1 MDWLLLSKEA
11 PQVSSIH
18 EARAVWTRVV
28 PIKERGSF
36 SHNLLALE
44 ILPGPGSRRGPGK
57 GS

>member
-18 EARAVWTRVV
+18 EARAVCIV
-28 PIKERGSF
+28 PIRERGSF

-44 ILPGPGSRRGPGK
+44 ILPRPGSRRGPGK